1 MLDQVAMMGVKF
13 MGNLFGGLASR
24 EQMKAQ
30 GRLTAAQNVVNKANV
45 EASNTIRDANNEL
58 SSVVGSLNRS
68 RQAMNNRQALR
79 TNSREQEAIQTNLA
93 RTLSDLTQSSLED
106 RLNSAFELG
115 SLAAAAS
122 AAGVGGNSR
131 EVMNSTLRLTAA
143 RKQQALDEQGDIIT
157 YDGLKMLT
165 NTQADA
171 YASLDSTVILDQLD
185 LSRDQYIPQFIQK
198 APSYL
203 QTTANA
209 AITTA
214 ANSPGLT
221 QSALEG
227 TVNRSSAPATNGRTF
242 QGAYGTSL
250 RI

>member
-1 MLDQVAMMGVKF
+1 MIDQVAMMGVKF

-24 EQMKAQ
+24 EQIKAQ
-30 GRLTAAQNVVNKANV
+30 GRLTAAQNLVNKANI
-45 EASNTIRDANNEL
+45 EAGNTVRDANNEL
-58 SSVVGSLNRS
+58 SSVVGSLNRA
-68 RQAMNNRQALR
+68 RQAMNNRQVLR

-93 RTLSDLTQSSLED
+93 RTLSDLTQSSLEE

-143 RKQQALDEQGDIIT
+143 RKQQALDEQGETIT
-157 YDGLKMLT
+157 YDALKMLT

-171 YASLDSTVILDQLD
+171 YASLDNSVILDQLD
-185 LSRDQYIPQFIQK
+185 LSTDQYIPQFIQK
-198 APSYL
+198 APSFL

-214 ANSPGLT
+214 ANNPGLT
-221 QSALEG
+221 QSVLEG
-227 TVNRSSAPATNGRTF
+227 TFNRSSAPASNGRTF
-242 QGAYGTSL
+242 EGAWGTSL